1 MEKLINQV
9 LNNLLLEFTVTTGI
23 FGSETYV
30 FIDGAE
36 GKEEFTEA
44 EIVGL
49 FNYADFFFLI
59 DESFIV
65 QNIDMKWKIRQS
77 V

>member
-30 FIDGAE
+30 FVDG
-36 GKEEFTEA
+36 KRSA
-44 EIVGL
+44 EIAARRKSL
-49 FNYADFFFLI
+49 
-59 DESFIV
+59 
-65 QNIDMKWKIRQS
+65 
-77 V
+77 